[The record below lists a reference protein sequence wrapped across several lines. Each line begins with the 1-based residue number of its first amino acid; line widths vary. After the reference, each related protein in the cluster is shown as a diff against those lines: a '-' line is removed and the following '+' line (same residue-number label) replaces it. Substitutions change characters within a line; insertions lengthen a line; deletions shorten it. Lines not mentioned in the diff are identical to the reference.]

1 MGTTVTYGNR
11 GLGFDSSC
19 LQFVNETPSASF
31 MYCCPLTPSN
41 SQCIPPYFIQSG
53 MNVYPCTLSKV
64 GCIPFNIIPSSIDT
78 LQHHPKL
85 NGYPC
90 AVSKA
95 RCIPFKI
102 IPSSMYTLVHY
113 PKFDVYPSTSSK
125 AQWTPFA
132 SSKVQLWINSSK

>member
-64 GCIPFNIIPSSIDT
+64 GCIPFNIIPSSMDT
-78 LQHHPKL
+78 LVL
-85 NGYPC
+85 
-90 AVSKA
+90 
-95 RCIPFKI
+95 
-102 IPSSMYTLVHY
+102 Y
-113 PKFDVYPSTSSK
+113 PKFDVYPSKSSQ
-125 AQWTPFA
+125 AQCIPLYIIQ
-132 SSKVQLWINSSK
+132 SSMYALQLHPKLNGPLLHLPKFNYG